1 MPTIRPNPGPQTQ
14 FLEQTADLVF
24 YGGAAGGGKSYALL
38 LDPLRYL
45 TTVPGFHGVIFRRTS
60 PEITNSGGLWDTS
73 IELYSQ
79 IPGAVARA
87 GNSLDW
93 TFPPYGNRISFHHLQ
108 HPPNVLSWQG
118 SQVTYFGWDEIT
130 HFLQR
135 MFEYVTFSRGRSG
148 CEIPAYSRASC
159 NPDPGWVKTSYL
171 APWVDKAFKGK
182 KAEPGEIRY
191 FLRGDD
197 DNLRWVPRDTPDAQS
212 IVFIP
217 SRVTDNPILL
227 RRNPGY
233 IAKLKALPRV
243 ERERLL
249 EANWDVR
256 QEGLVYAEAF
266 DPMLNVIV
274 EDFGPRGEQKA
285 DEGGIDFGFTAP
297 FVALSG
303 YVDFDDVLWVTGE
316 RYQRKVT
323 IPRHAEAIIRG
334 AEWWCDPAGA
344 DERQQLRDA
353 GHSVRPCVHIA
364 TKGSAGETKWPR
376 RSGIDMVADRMR
388 TGRLK
393 IVRGRCPNL
402 VRELGLYIYDPEKPD
417 SEEPLKE
424 HDHCCDALR
433 YWIVGRDRGR
443 YTTDQAPRES
453 DEEREQREQAEAS
466 VELNRRIKEEES
478 ARWDPFDDRLFSQ

>member
-1 MPTIRPNPGPQTQ
+1 MPTIKPNPGPQTQ

-79 IPGAVARA
+79 IPGAVPRA
-87 GNSLDW
+87 GNALDW
-93 TFPPYGNRISFHHLQ
+93 TFPPFGNRISFHHLQ

-266 DPMLNVIV
+266 DPSLGVIV
-274 EDFGPRGEQKA
+274 DDFGSRGEQPA
-285 DEGGIDFGFTAP
+285 NEGGIDFGFSNP
-297 FVALSG
+297 FCALSG
-303 YVDFDDVLWVTGE
+303 YIDYDDVLWVTGE
-316 RYQRKVT
+316 RYARKIT
-323 IPRHAEAIIRG
+323 ISEHSKKLIKDVG
-334 AEWWCDPAGA
+334 WWCDPAGA
-344 DERQQLRDA
+344 DERQQLRDG
-353 GHSVRPCVHIA
+353 GHNVRAYAHLS
-364 TKGSAGETKWPR
+364 TKGSAGEKKYPK

-388 TGRLK
+388 THRLK
-393 IVRGRCPNL
+393 IVRQRCPNL
-402 VRELGLYIYDPEKPD
+402 VRELGLYIRDPENPD
-417 SEEPLKE
+417 SEEPLDQDN
-424 HDHCCDALR
+424 HAPDALR
-433 YWIVGRDRGR
+433 YWVSGRDRGR
-443 YTTDQAPRES
+443 YVTDAERETESERELREQLEATTDLQS
-453 DEEREQREQAEAS
+453 
-466 VELNRRIKEEES
+466 RIKEEEK
-478 ARWDPFDDRLFSQ
+478 ARYDPFDERLFVQ